1 MDLYKNS
8 WLQVVLISLTST
20 IMILKMFAL
29 AFFIVN
35 VHYCTSQQN
44 SALPAVVS
52 PAVID
57 GTTSGVCPS
66 VEVMNAQRNVT
77 KQKIQDLLRN
87 TVNPE
92 LDHIYNGPPCSCGN
106 RGEWTKIAFLNMTD
120 PSQQCPTNWG
130 LITSPVRACGRST
143 VGGQSILTCDS
154 AFFPSNSRSYSH
166 VCGRIIGY
174 QKGSPDA
181 FHPSISANS
190 SLESAYIDGISLTHG
205 AAGSR
210 QHIWSFVSAL
220 YETDP
225 NYESLTVCPCTNT
238 NINWTHQVPS
248 FVGNNYF
255 CDTANTGPGFN
266 TSSVY
271 PDDPLWDGQG
281 CGRTNACCEFNT
293 PPWFCT
299 TLPQPTSDD
308 IELRICANQHRT
320 DEDTL
325 VNLIDIYIM

>member
-1 MDLYKNS
+1 MFS
-8 WLQVVLISLTST
+8 LI
-20 IMILKMFAL
+20 
-29 AFFIVN
+29 FFILVN
-35 VHYCTSQQN
+35 AYFCTSQQN

-52 PAVID
+52 PAVVD

-66 VEVMNAQRNVT
+66 AEVMNAQRNAT
-77 KQKIQDLLRN
+77 EQEIQNLLDN
-87 TVNPE
+87 IVNPE
-92 LDHIYNGPPCSCGN
+92 LDRIYNGPPCSCGN
-106 RGEWTKIAFLNMTD
+106 RGEWTRIAFLNMTD

-154 AFFPSNSRSYSH
+154 AFFSLSGSFYSH

-181 FHPSISANS
+181 FRSSISGNPG
-190 SLESAYIDGISLTHG
+190 LESAYINGISLTHG

-210 QHIWSFVSAL
+210 QHIWSFVSAV

-225 NYESLTVCPCTNT
+225 SYDLLATCSCTNT
-238 NINWTHQVPS
+238 NTNWPYQVPS
-248 FVGNNYF
+248 FIGNNYF
-255 CDTANTGPGFN
+255 CDNGNTGPGWN
-266 TSSVY
+266 GISVY

-281 CGRTNACCEFNT
+281 CGPTNACCEFNT

-308 IELRICANQHRT
+308 IELRICADQHRDT